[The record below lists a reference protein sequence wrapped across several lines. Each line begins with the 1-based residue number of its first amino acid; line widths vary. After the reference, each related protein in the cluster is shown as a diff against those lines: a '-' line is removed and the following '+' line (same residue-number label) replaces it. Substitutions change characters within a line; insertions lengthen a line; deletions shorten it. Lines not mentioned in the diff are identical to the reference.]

1 MVKVIVKEDRVEVPE
16 GVTLSV
22 KSKVIS
28 VKGPRGELSRTFQTV
43 PVQIIEETDASK
55 RVVAVVVRVWFAKSK
70 PKSCVTTICRHI
82 SNMIQGVTKGYKY
95 VMKYGYN
102 ILPMQPTA
110 VEGGKVLQVTNYLG
124 EKYIRK
130 IRAVRGVIVVTKE
143 TDAKKEIEVTG
154 IDRDAVGLTC
164 ALINQNCRSKNKD
177 KRKFRDGIYIYQRGL
192 QDE

>member
-130 IRAVRGVIVVTKE
+130 IRAVRGVIVVTKDKAWE
-143 TDAKKEIEVTG
+143 LESLPAPKSLG
-154 IDRDAVGLTC
+154 
-164 ALINQNCRSKNKD
+164 NKSVQGF
-177 KRKFRDGIYIYQRGL
+177 KARKSFWANSHPDPL
-192 QDE
+192 PF